1 MTNTTRY
8 RSGLKICCF
17 ASSRFIPK
25 KTPESYLRESRK
37 LGELI
42 AQKGHLCINGGGKLG
57 CMGALS
63 TGVKQYNGKIRAVI
77 HHMWVVD
84 QVEFKD
90 ADETVIAYGNNLQ
103 ERKRLLWE
111 ECDCIVVLPGGT
123 GTWDELWEVACHNSI
138 GLGNMP
144 IALINVDGYYD
155 GFVAQVE
162 RAKEDGLLYD
172 DFTNMFF
179 VAETAEQGLEWC
191 LNQVEKVQE
200 KKNQPKDYTS
210 KTTTIYATDK
220 DNKPISNRVRIES
233 REKKEISSSS
243 DNKKQHGLPKS
254 VVLSGILALG
264 ISIGFTLS
272 KFNFKK

>member
-1 MTNTTRY
+1 MTSPNCY
-8 RSGLKICCF
+8 RSSLRICCF
-17 ASSRFIPK
+17 ASSRFVAN
-25 KTPESYLRESRK
+25 KTPGSYLRESRK

-63 TGVKQYNGKIRAVI
+63 EGVKEFKGKIRAVI

-138 GLGNMP
+138 GLGDMP

-162 RAKEDGLLYD
+162 RAKKDGLLYD

-179 VAETAEQGLEWC
+179 VAETAEEGLNWC
-191 LNQVEKVQE
+191 LNKAEKVQQE
-200 KKNQPKDYTS
+200 KNQPKDYVS
-210 KTTTIYATDK
+210 KTTSIEGIDK
-220 DNKPISNRVRIES
+220 DGKPVSSRLRIES
-233 REKKEISSSS
+233 REKKEISSE
-243 DNKKQHGLPKS
+243 NKIFGLPKS
-254 VVLSGILALG
+254 MALSGILALG
-264 ISIGFTLS
+264 VSIGFTLS
-272 KFNFKK
+272 KLNIKM